1 MNHRGARVWSR
12 AWLTALVLVLCL
24 SGLSCKPRT
33 IIVGAPLGLTGLTSA
48 IGVQGRN
55 GMEIAID
62 EINAA
67 GGVRGKLLELVVQN
81 DGDTAEGGV
90 KADEALIARGAV
102 ALVGHMTSLSA
113 SRSVAYAT
121 ERKIVLISPTASS
134 TDFSGKDDYFFRVIG
149 PNDQQGRTLA
159 AEALKR
165 GYRRAA
171 AVINVLNLSYTDAVY
186 LGFKAVFEAGGGIVS
201 EPGRIT
207 VQTGFDYEGLL
218 DTILQAE
225 PELLLC
231 VGSSFDVASLQQTMV
246 KKDKKLPTFAS
257 MWARTPDLMVFG
269 GRAVEGVILAEGAV
283 LASNDPLELAF
294 RNEYRRRYGEEPT
307 FASLYS
313 YESIRLLALVLE
325 KAKKLDGPSIKAAL
339 ETLGPFRGLVDLIEL
354 DRFGDTARP
363 YSLTEVVGG
372 TFKPLGPVR

>member
-1 MNHRGARVWSR
+1 MNRRG
-12 AWLTALVLVLCL
+12 LIALAATLCSAL
-24 SGLSCKPRT
+24 LSCSPRP
-33 IIVGAPLGLTGLTSA
+33 IIIGAPLGLTGLTSA

-55 GMEIAID
+55 GMEMAID

-67 GGVRGKLLELVVQN
+67 GGIRGRPLELVVHN
-81 DGDTAEGGV
+81 DGDTAEGGIQ
-90 KADEALIARGAV
+90 ADEALIARGAV

-113 SRSVAYAT
+113 SKSYTYAT
-121 ERKIVLISPTASS
+121 ERKTVLISPTASS

-165 GYRRAA
+165 GFRRAS
-171 AVINVLNLSYTDAVY
+171 VIINVLNLSYTEAVY
-186 LGFKAVFEAGGGIVS
+186 RGFKDAFEAGGGAVL

-207 VQTGFDYEGLL
+207 AQTGFDYDELL
-218 DTILQAE
+218 KGILTTK
-225 PELLLC
+225 PDLLLC
-231 VGSSFDVASLQQTMV
+231 AGSSFDVASLRQAMFKQENP
-246 KKDKKLPTFAS
+246 LPTFGS

-269 GRAVEGVILAEGAV
+269 GRAVEGVILAEGAT
-283 LASNDPLELAF
+283 LSSENPAEMEF
-294 RNEYRRRYGEEPT
+294 RTEYKRRFGEEPT

-313 YESIRLLALVLE
+313 YESIRMLALALE
-325 KAKKLDGPSIKAAL
+325 AAKKLDGPGIKAAI

-363 YSLTEVVGG
+363 YGLTQVTGG
-372 TFKPLGPVR
+372 EFQPLSQAR